1 MIEKQV
7 REQILKETDS
17 LLQGGQHT
25 FSFDS
30 RDRLKNKCE
39 LQLSN
44 RSRIYIQLSSDDDPD
59 LEEDDE
65 EEDDNDTFNQ

>member
-39 LQLSN
+39 LQLNN
-44 RSRIYIQLSSDDDPD
+44 RSRIYIQLSSDDDDPD

-65 EEDDNDTFNQ
+65 EEDDNDTFN